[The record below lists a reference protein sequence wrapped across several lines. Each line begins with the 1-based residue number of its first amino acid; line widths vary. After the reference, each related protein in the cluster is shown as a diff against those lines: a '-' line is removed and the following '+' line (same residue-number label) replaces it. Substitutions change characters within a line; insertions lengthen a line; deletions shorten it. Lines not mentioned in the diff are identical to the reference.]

1 MPEASSVLSS
11 GDPEPQQQ
19 VYEAESSQEYF
30 KREEDGKVL
39 EEVREAQQR
48 EKPLDFLESNGY
60 YMYHINN
67 LHFARSVCFCSNYF
81 RKRHKLISA
90 CNGDGLCL
98 V

>member
-11 GDPEPQQQ
+11 GDPAPQQQ

-39 EEVREAQQR
+39 EEVRDAQQR
-48 EKPLDFLESNGY
+48 QNIK
-60 YMYHINN
+60 N
-67 LHFARSVCFCSNYF
+67 LHFARSVCFWVSYSSQTKEQLF
-81 RKRHKLISA
+81 PLA
-90 CNGDGLCL
+90 CNGERLCL